1 MNVIKVLI
9 LSDFLYYI
17 NHQTSV
23 PWALTFQ
30 RQCVDYQL
38 HKSSSLPPNLYDVIR
53 DILGF
58 MGAEREMSCRN
69 WLFG

>member
-1 MNVIKVLI
+1 MNVIEVLV

-30 RQCVDYQL
+30 RQCV
-38 HKSSSLPPNLYDVIR
+38 
-53 DILGF
+53 
-58 MGAEREMSCRN
+58 
-69 WLFG
+69 